1 MMRCILST
9 LVIVIHENTLVFF
22 TLILM
27 NRKSCKLNGGSS
39 MNMVSESIV
48 DRFAF
53 KIESHPHPFKIDW
66 VYKTLLPVKK
76 RYLITFKI

>member
-1 MMRCILST
+1 
-9 LVIVIHENTLVFF
+9 
-22 TLILM
+22 
-27 NRKSCKLNGGSS
+27 

-76 RYLITFKI
+76 RYLITLRYDYILRISIMRYYL